1 MGVSRTKRKS
11 PTKMKAVCVL
21 FVACLA
27 FAAAE
32 VFFEEEFGDGWE
44 SRWVSSKSKTYY
56 GAFKVS
62 AGKFYGDAEAGKGLQ
77 TSQDAKFYAISAKH
91 KDFSND
97 GKTIVV
103 QFSAKH
109 EQDIDYCGAYLKL
122 APAALDPE
130 KFNGDSEYN
139 IMFGPDIC
147 GSSTKKTH
155 VIFNYK
161 GKNLDK
167 KKEVRAESD
176 TLSHLYTLIVKPDNT
191 YEVQIDQVKVDDGS
205 LADGWDFL
213 KPKQIRDPSEK
224 KPADWVDEAEMD
236 DPEDKK
242 PEGYDDIPAKIAD
255 PKATKPD
262 DWDTESD
269 GEWEAPQIDNP
280 EFKGPWKVKRI
291 KNPAYKGVWEAKLID
306 NPKFVDD
313 DKLYS
318 YPKFST
324 VGIDV
329 WQVKSGTI
337 FDNILVTDDVDYAKA
352 HGDKTWKAQKDGE
365 KAMKEKADEEKRKK
379 DEEERAKKEE
389 ERKKKEEEDKAKKA
403 AEPEK
408 KADEPEKKADE
419 TKKEL

>member
-1 MGVSRTKRKS
+1 MGGAERSRIVFERSPYTMKS
-11 PTKMKAVCVL
+11 VAIVAVLC
-21 FVACLA
+21 AA
-27 FAAAE
+27 FASAE
-32 VFFEEEFGDGWE
+32 VYMEEEFGDGWE
-44 SRWVSSKSKTYY
+44 SRWVTSEAKSDL
-56 GAFKVS
+56 GAMKVS

-77 TSQDAKFYAISAKH
+77 TSQDAKFYAISSKH
-91 KDFSND
+91 TDFSNE
-97 GKTIVV
+97 GKTLVV
-103 QFSAKH
+103 QFSVKH
-109 EQDIDYCGAYLKL
+109 EQDIDCGGAYLKL
-122 APAALDPE
+122 LPASLDAK
-130 KFNGDSEYN
+130 KFQGDSEYN

-191 YEVQIDQVKVDDGS
+191 YEVQIDMNKVDDGS

-337 FDNILVTDDVDYAKA
+337 FDNILVTDD
-352 HGDKTWKAQKDGE
+352 
-365 KAMKEKADEEKRKK
+365 
-379 DEEERAKKEE
+379 
-389 ERKKKEEEDKAKKA
+389 
-403 AEPEK
+403 
-408 KADEPEKKADE
+408 
-419 TKKEL
+419 